1 MLSSPFYL
9 LLIPP
14 LACVIAFIYVMRV
27 IATPPEGHARDA
39 SQKIKAHQGQV
50 VACIGDSLTHG
61 NIGVCWVE
69 HLRRQL
75 SDYFF
80 INGGINGDVA
90 WQLLQR
96 LPPILECK
104 PDIVFL
110 LIGSNDAMGS
120 FNSSSGERYQKSNK
134 LPHKPS
140 FELYKEHLGLL
151 LDGLA
156 HVPQVL
162 VCTLPPVGEVP
173 DSPMN
178 QHLAQFNQFIH
189 EITSDKNR
197 TLIDVS
203 AAMWQ
208 QLNQRT
214 YPAIHDYDSKMSVLG
229 PRIMNACLRHYL
241 FKTPWDTIAES
252 RGQWLLFDQIHL
264 GERGAQVIEGL
275 ILNHLDKTSDTT
287 L

>member
-1 MLSSPFYL
+1 MLASPYFL
-9 LLIPP
+9 LLIPA
-14 LACVIAFIYVMRV
+14 LACVLTFVYVMKI
-27 IATPPEGHARDA
+27 IATPPKGRAKDVL
-39 SQKIKAHQGQV
+39 QKPQSHQRKV

-75 SDYFF
+75 PNHLF
-80 INGGINGDVA
+80 INEGINGDVA

-96 LPPILECK
+96 LPSILECQ
-104 PDIVFL
+104 PDIVFV

-134 LPHKPS
+134 LPHQPS

-156 HVPQVL
+156 RVPQVF
-162 VCTLPPVGEVP
+162 VCTLPPVGELP

-178 QHLAQFNQFIH
+178 QHLVQFNQFIH

-197 TLIDVS
+197 ILIDVS

-214 YPAIHDYDSKMSVLG
+214 YPVIHDYDSNMTVLG
-229 PRIMNACLRHYL
+229 PRILKACLRHYL

-264 GERGAQVIEGL
+264 GERGAQVIENL
-275 ILNHLDKTSDTT
+275 VLNHLEKTSDKA